1 MTPLVG
7 AFLFTL
13 DEPAQQDTVKSDAL
27 VVYTLAKA
35 REGLTLMRL
44 QLILFLAE
52 FELVRKKKP
61 GLGLEWK
68 LASGLPSSEEIR
80 LVAEELSESGILTRG
95 GEDACILMASPAFRR
110 RKLMLPKHVRK
121 AIDRLVSSYENPG
134 KTSKLLKRV
143 REILPDAIRLGIVTP
158 PAIRG

>member
-1 MTPLVG
+1 MSPFTG
-7 AFLFTL
+7 ASTFTQDESAGL
-13 DEPAQQDTVKSDAL
+13 DAVKTDSL
-27 VVYTLAKA
+27 VVYALAKA

-52 FELVRKKKP
+52 FELARRRKP

-68 LASGLPSSEEIR
+68 LASGLPSSDEVR
-80 LVAEELSESGILTRG
+80 AVAEELSESGILTKG
-95 GEDACILMASPAFRR
+95 GEDASILMASPAFRR

-121 AIDRLVSSYENPG
+121 TIDRLVSSYEDPG
-134 KTSKLLKRV
+134 KTSKLLRRV
-143 REILPDAIRLGIVTP
+143 REVLPDAIRMGILTA

>member
-1 MTPLVG
+1 MSP
-7 AFLFTL
+7 FTGTFTFAPHESAGQEVMKA
-13 DEPAQQDTVKSDAL
+13 DSL
-27 VVYTLAKA
+27 VVYTLARA

-52 FELVRKKKP
+52 FELARKKKP
-61 GLGLEWK
+61 RLGLEWK

-80 LVAEELSESGILTRG
+80 AVAEELSESGILTKG
-95 GEDACILMASPAFRR
+95 GEDASILMASPAFRR

-121 AIDRLVSSYENPG
+121 AIDRLVSSYENPS
-134 KTSKLLKRV
+134 KTSKLLRRV
-143 REILPDAIRLGIVTP
+143 REILPDAIRMGIVTP